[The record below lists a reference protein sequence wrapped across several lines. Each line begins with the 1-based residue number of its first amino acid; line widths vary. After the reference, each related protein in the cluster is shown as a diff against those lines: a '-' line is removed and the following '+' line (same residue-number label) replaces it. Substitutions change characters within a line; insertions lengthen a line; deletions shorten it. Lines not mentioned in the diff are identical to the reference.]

1 MYGGASKKEVV
12 DTTQLSLE
20 DFKIKM
26 RELYGEKLFESG
38 FEIMLKN
45 QSIMFDDDSELQYKE
60 LMTKV
65 GAIDEKTLS

>member
-1 MYGGASKKEVV
+1 
-12 DTTQLSLE
+12 
-20 DFKIKM
+20 M
-26 RELYGEKLFESG
+26 REIYGEKLFESG